1 MTTISSDFLKPTTHA
16 EARRLS
22 LYTWLPAIIL
32 NLGSACLFALFYTY
46 LFVYGAA
53 TTGALTPGRMQFW
66 LSVFIFVVEWSFA
79 IALILSLRRSGISLS
94 HVIAPTGELWG
105 FRWLPAIL
113 MFAALNV
120 IMLAYLLG
128 LQAFYGELGY
138 ADLATWQRLAM
149 ILLIPLTAA
158 FCEEL
163 IWRGYILPG
172 WLSTGRR
179 WFAILLSALS
189 FALIHGIFLP
199 DKLLMTFIFGVIT
212 GYYYTRQ
219 PNLLPLFFTH
229 WFVDF
234 WSYGWLLFFGS

>member
-1 MTTISSDFLKPTTHA
+1 MTTSIHNLLKPTTRL

-22 LYTWLPAIIL
+22 LFTWLPAIIL
-32 NLGSACLFALFYTY
+32 NLGSIVLFGVFYVAM
-46 LFVYGAA
+46 FAYGTAV
-53 TTGALTPGRMQFW
+53 TGALTPGRMQFW
-66 LSVFIFVVEWSFA
+66 LSAFIFTVEWSFA
-79 IALILSLRRSGISLS
+79 IALILSLRRSGINLRQ
-94 HVIAPTGELWG
+94 VIAPTGELWG
-105 FRWLPAIL
+105 FRWLPALIMFVAVNIL
-113 MFAALNV
+113 MLLY
-120 IMLAYLLG
+120 MLG
-128 LQAFYGELGY
+128 LRAFYGELGY

-149 ILLIPLTAA
+149 ILLVPLSAA

-179 WFAILLSALS
+179 WRAILLSALS

-212 GYYYTRQ
+212 GDYYTRQ

-234 WSYGWLLFFGS
+234 WSYGWLIFLTT